1 MFGAAD
7 MDVRRR
13 LPVEGD
19 ALGALATTR
28 PWKLKRWVTRIT
40 VPRRNPS
47 SSMRNRCRSSM
58 SIAVIT
64 MSTCSGQVSTV
75 VSVTC
80 APSGA
85 LLGEVMVPIVMAALG
100 KVNTLAAKK

>member
-1 MFGAAD
+1 MRS
-7 MDVRRR
+7 V
-13 LPVEGD
+13 P
-19 ALGALATTR
+19 LATTR
-28 PWKLKRWVTRIT
+28 PWKLERWVTRIT

-64 MSTCSGQVSTV
+64 ISTCNGQVSTV
-75 VSVTC
+75 GSVAC
-80 APSGA
+80 APSGVV
-85 LLGEVMVPIVMAALG
+85 LLGEVMVPIVMASLG